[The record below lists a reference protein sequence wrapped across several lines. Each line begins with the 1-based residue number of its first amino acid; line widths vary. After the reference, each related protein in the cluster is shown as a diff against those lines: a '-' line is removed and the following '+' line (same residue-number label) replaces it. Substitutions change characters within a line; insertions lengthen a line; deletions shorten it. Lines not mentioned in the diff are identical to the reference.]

1 MIIVAISGG
10 TGSGKTTLAEK
21 IIKNYS
27 KLKVNYLSLDY
38 YYKDYGDISFNKR
51 SKINFDHPNSIDF
64 KLFYQQISK
73 HIKGYDIK
81 TPTYS
86 YKRHKRLKKTL
97 LIKQGDL
104 LILDGILI
112 LLKNNIRDFFDLSIF
127 LDVSSSKRLER
138 RISRDKRERGRSIA
152 EVEERFLKMIKPMHK
167 KYVEPS
173 KNFADIILDEDYD
186 FELIKNKI
194 DQKLYGNNQKN
205 KRF

>member
-10 TGSGKTTLAEK
+10 TGSGKTTLAKK
-21 IIKNYS
+21 IIKNYTN
-27 KLKVNYLSLDY
+27 LKVNYLSLDY
-38 YYKDYGDISFNKR
+38 YYKDYSDISFNKR

-64 KLFYQQISK
+64 KLFYQQISE
-73 HIKGYDIK
+73 HRKGYDIN

-86 YKRHKRLKKTL
+86 YKRHKRLKKTN

-127 LDVSSSKRLER
+127 LDVNFSKRIER
-138 RISRDKRERGRSIA
+138 RIIRDKIERGRSKD

-173 KNFADIILDEDYD
+173 KNFADIILNEDYD

-194 DQKLYGNNQKN
+194 DKKLYANNQKN